1 MRRKLLALAALALAG
16 TLLFSSA
23 AAPGG
28 DQIHEDVTLAPSD
41 GPNGAYAVMEDGELT
56 LRFGPLNPNV
66 EGEGVNAGSVTPFHD
81 VFTITYTGDQRARVW
96 LTTDVEDI
104 RFYRDDD
111 PDDGLGSRE
120 TAVVLEPDETVS
132 VGVLIDATDGSVEA
146 DADQFTVH
154 AEVHDGTP
162 MATDEAG
169 GGGGDGGFDFS
180 GGDDDG
186 DGTETETP
194 GPSPTDTPDGDESGT
209 PDGAESGTP
218 ATGTEEGGIGQPGPG
233 GGPGTPTATA
243 TVDNGGAAADDPG
256 AAADPGSTPAGS
268 DGPPWWW
275 FLVLLGIVSGLL
287 IVAGRLYAA
296 E

>member
-1 MRRKLLALAALALAG
+1 MRQKLLALAVLALAG

-41 GPNGAYAVMEDGELT
+41 GPNGAYAVMGDGELT
-56 LRFGPLNPNV
+56 LRFGPSNPNV

-81 VFTITYTGDQRARVW
+81 VFTITYTGDQQARVW
-96 LTTDVEDI
+96 LTTRVEDI
-104 RFYRDDD
+104 RFYRGGDS
-111 PDDGLGSRE
+111 DDGLGSRE
-120 TAVVLEPDETVS
+120 TAVVLEPDEAVS
-132 VGVLIDATDGSVEA
+132 VGVLIDATDGSVAAES
-146 DADQFTVH
+146 DQFTVH

-162 MATDEAG
+162 TATDEA
-169 GGGGDGGFDFS
+169 GGGDGGFDFS

-186 DGTETETP
+186 DDTETETP

-209 PDGAESGTP
+209 PGESEPGTP
-218 ATGTEEGGIGQPGPG
+218 ATGTDEGGIGQPGPG

-243 TVDNGGAAADDPG
+243 TVDDGGAAADDPG
-256 AAADPGSTPAGS
+256 AAADPGSTPAGG
-268 DGPPWWW
+268 DGPPWWGI
-275 FLVLLGIVSGLL
+275 LISLGVAAGLL
-287 IVAGRLYAA
+287 FVAGRLYAA